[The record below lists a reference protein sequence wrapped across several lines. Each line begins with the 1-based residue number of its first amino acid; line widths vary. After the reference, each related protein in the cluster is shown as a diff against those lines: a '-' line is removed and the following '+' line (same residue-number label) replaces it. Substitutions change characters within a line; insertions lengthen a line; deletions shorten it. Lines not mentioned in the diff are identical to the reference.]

1 MAKAAIPK
9 LLEQKLVDYFTA
21 ASWNTGP
28 YAVYTSLGAELPGNP
43 FMRAMVTAA
52 NESPPQSGN
61 FMCSVDFE
69 LNSAMDPEYD
79 VDFYEIGTFHES
91 LCGDINGSF
100 IDMENT
106 DLSGS
111 ISGYTNAITVFDI
124 RLIGFARN
132 IDEEAGT
139 FQETWNLEI
148 YCNAS

>member
-21 ASWNTGP
+21 ASWNTEP

-43 FMRAMVTAA
+43 FMRAMVSAA

-79 VDFYEIGTFHES
+79 VDFYSNPGEYWEE
-91 LCGDINGSF
+91 D
-100 IDMENT
+100 T
-106 DLSGS
+106 DH
-111 ISGYTNAITVFDI
+111 YNWEV
-124 RLIGFARN
+124 
-132 IDEEAGT
+132 EE
-139 FQETWNLEI
+139 E
-148 YCNAS
+148 